1 MKDLKPASLL
11 ILVILLFSA
20 CKKDAV
26 DYSAYNAEHGTHIGE
41 GPGGTDGGTTN
52 NNVYY
57 FKGTIDGKTVNWTV
71 TANEADGWNTGT
83 GQNITGGTGNITG
96 GLSAS
101 IDATMGG
108 NLSIGAEFRTMSYN
122 DSDDKPAYLKSFIT
136 AGSWPF
142 DTDGGFTVGT
152 KTITIQYIDAS
163 GNQYSS
169 DGVQTGSANVTSVT
183 VVPGDS
189 GLPESLK
196 IKLTFSCTL
205 YPDDVTGTPIQLTN
219 GEATL
224 RMLDLL

>member
-1 MKDLKPASLL
+1 MKNLKPAGFL

-20 CKKDAV
+20 CKKDPV
-26 DYSAYNAEHGTHIGE
+26 DYRAYNAEHGTHIGD
-41 GPGGTDGGTTN
+41 GPGGTDDGTTT
-52 NNVYY
+52 NVYY
-57 FKGTIDGKTVNWTV
+57 FKGTIDGKAVNWTV

-83 GQNITGGTGNITG
+83 GQNISGGTGDITG
-96 GLSAS
+96 ALSAS

-108 NLSIGAEFRTMSYN
+108 NLSIGAEFRTMHYN

-136 AGSWPF
+136 TGSWPF
-142 DTDGGFTVGT
+142 DTDNGFTVGT

-163 GNQYSS
+163 GNEYSS

-183 VVPGDS
+183 VVPDDS

-205 YPDDVTGTPIQLTN
+205 YPADVTASPIQVTN

>member
-1 MKDLKPASLL
+1 MKNLKPAGFL
-11 ILVILLFSA
+11 ILVIVLFSA
-20 CKKDAV
+20 CKRDPV
-26 DYSAYNAEHGTHIGE
+26 DYSAYNAQHGTHIGD
-41 GPGGTDGGTTN
+41 GDGGATSTAA
-52 NNVYY
+52 YY
-57 FKGTIDGKTVNWTV
+57 FKGTIDGKAVNWTV
-71 TANEADGWNTGT
+71 TANESDGWNTGT
-83 GQNITGGTGNITG
+83 GQNISGGTGDITG
-96 GLSAS
+96 ALSAS

-108 NLSIGAEFRTMSYN
+108 NLSIGAEFRTMHYN

-142 DTDGGFTVGT
+142 DTDNVFTVGT
-152 KTITIQYIDAS
+152 KTITIQYIDAL
-163 GNQYSS
+163 GNEYSS

-205 YPDDVTGTPIQLTN
+205 YPADVTGSPIQLTN

>member
-1 MKDLKPASLL
+1 MKNLKPVSLL
-11 ILVILLFSA
+11 ILVIFLFSA
-20 CKKDAV
+20 CKKDPV
-26 DYSAYNAEHGTHIGE
+26 DYRAYNAEHGTHIGD
-41 GPGGTDGGTTN
+41 GPGGIDGGTTTSDA
-52 NNVYY
+52 YY
-57 FKGTIDGKTVNWTV
+57 FKGTIDGKAVNWTV

-83 GQNITGGTGNITG
+83 GSNLSVGTGDNIG

-101 IDATMGG
+101 IDATKGG
-108 NLSIGAEFRTMSYN
+108 NLSIGAEFRTMNYK

-136 AGSWPF
+136 AGSWAF
-142 DTDGGFTVGT
+142 DTDNGFTVGT